1 MHAASLIRQIPQ
13 RAAAAA
19 LGIALALGVVNMPAP
34 ALAAQLDTD
43 IVLGEAESVRQD
55 AANDRPDISARNA
68 IVVSKDGAVYFE
80 RAADDRVK
88 IASITKIMTAI
99 VAIENSSLEDTVT
112 VDHAAATVGQSSAGL
127 KEGDVLSMEEA
138 LRALLIPSGNDA
150 AMAIATT
157 VGAKIDPASTDPY
170 GTFIQAM
177 NNKAAELGMT
187 NTKFTN
193 PHGLDFDGWEGD
205 MYSTAR
211 DVATMLSYAMTN
223 ETFRQIDGSDND
235 VIIVDA
241 ADGTQREIKM
251 ARYNTL
257 LGTEGNI
264 GGKTGSTYEALDCF
278 AGAYSREP
286 GGELYTVVLGCEGVD
301 VRLAESL
308 ALANWYYNH
317 TVNYPVITTDT
328 TDADGTPLV
337 AAVPHADWTDKTVDV
352 TVADPAQ
359 TVTVFSLA
367 GDMEQDVQ
375 FDTLSGSVEEGQAA
389 GTLTLT
395 QDGTEL
401 ARVDLVAAEDVDAP
415 DPLSWVLVQI
425 DRIVRF
431 VTGEPASVEAE
442 VYAEAPA
449 ATELDA
455 A

>member
-1 MHAASLIRQIPQ
+1 MHTSNHLRTFAA
-13 RAAAAA
+13 RAVSAVVGA
-19 LGIALALGVVNMPAP
+19 ALALSVIWTPAP
-34 ALAAQLDTD
+34 ACATQLDTD
-43 IVLGEAESVRQD
+43 IVLGTPESERQD
-55 AANDRPDISARNA
+55 PANDRPDISARNA
-68 IVVSKDGAVYFE
+68 IVVGQDGTVYFE

-112 VDHAAATVGQSSAGL
+112 VDHAAATVGQSSANL
-127 KEGDVLSMEEA
+127 REGDVLTMEEA

-150 AMAIATT
+150 AMAIAAT
-157 VGAKIDPASTDPY
+157 VGAKLDPASTDFV
-170 GTFIQAM
+170 GTFVQAM
-177 NNKAAELGMT
+177 NDKAAELGMT

-211 DVATMLSYAMTN
+211 DVATMLAYAMQN
-223 ETFRQIDGSDND
+223 ETFRQVDGSDNN
-235 VIIVDA
+235 VITVNG
-241 ADGTQREIKM
+241 ADGTERSITM
-251 ARYNTL
+251 TRYNTL

-278 AGAYSREP
+278 AGAWSRDL

-301 VRLAESL
+301 VRLQESL

-317 TVNYPVITTDT
+317 TVAYPLITTDET
-328 TDADGTPLV
+328 ASDGTPLV
-337 AAVPHADWTDKTVDV
+337 AAVPHADWTDKTVDI

-367 GDMEQDVQ
+367 GDIEQDLE
-375 FDTLSGSVEEGQAA
+375 FDTLSGDVEDGQSA
-389 GTLTLT
+389 GTLTLS
-395 QDGTEL
+395 QDGTEI
-401 ARVDLVAAEDVDAP
+401 ASCELVTAESVDAP
-415 DPLSWVLVQI
+415 DPLSWILVQL
-425 DRIVRF
+425 DRLVRL
-431 VTGEPASVEAE
+431 VTGEPASVEADI
-442 VYAEAPA
+442 YTQALP

>member
-19 LGIALALGVVNMPAP
+19 LGIALALGVASVPAP
-34 ALAAQLDTD
+34 ALATQLETD

-55 AANDRPDISARNA
+55 AASDRPDITARNA
-68 IVVSKDGAVYFE
+68 IVVSKDGTVYFE

-99 VAIENSSLEDTVT
+99 VAIENSTLEDTVT

-177 NNKAAELGMT
+177 NNKAAELGMA

-223 ETFRQIDGSDND
+223 ETFRQVDGSDND

-301 VRLAESL
+301 VRLTESL

-328 TDADGTPLV
+328 TDTDGTPLV

-352 TVADPAQ
+352 TVADRAQ

-367 GDMEQDVQ
+367 GDMEQDVA
-375 FDTLSGSVEEGQAA
+375 FDTLSGNVEEGQAA
-389 GTLTLT
+389 GTLTLS

-401 ARVDLVAAEDVDAP
+401 ARVELVAAEDVDAP
-415 DPLSWVLVQI
+415 DPISWVLVQI
-425 DRIVRF
+425 DRIVRL